1 MKKIIFVC
9 LLSLMSDYLQAQTS
23 YKTIQQ
29 LLVNFELKNVGIK
42 VEGNFSQVQGEVFV
56 DPQHITDSHF
66 EGKLKT
72 ASVSTGNQLRDKHLT
87 EKSEFFNSAK
97 FPDITLKSTKVS
109 ASQYPNS
116 YKVDWLLTIKGI
128 TKKITTDVLIAPSNG
143 TVLLL
148 TVFKL
153 NRLDWKLGSNSLT
166 MSNEVMITLNCTAS
180 E

>member
-9 LLSLMSDYLQAQTS
+9 LLSLMSDYLQAQNS

-56 DPQHITDSHF
+56 DPQHITASHF

-97 FPDITLKSTKVS
+97 FPDIMLKSTKVS